1 MSLDERSSDLRRS
14 YVLDGHSAVDCSTW
28 RIALSRRS
36 RRQNVI
42 RARRD
47 ITEFF
52 HVDNRYYITSIFVVV
67 DHTRSSRFQPC
78 TCKASIWNNSLSLHR
93 YDIKKYCFSNRFRL
107 VYETVVH
114 CLNQQHLIPWKHWT
128 DCVLSSSI
136 IINKV

>member
-1 MSLDERSSDLRRS
+1 MSLDEPSSDLRRS

-36 RRQNVI
+36 RRQMLLWHDATSQSFSTSI
-42 RARRD
+42 
-47 ITEFF
+47 I
-52 HVDNRYYITSIFVVV
+52 RYYITSTFVVV

-114 CLNQQHLIPWKHWT
+114 CLNQQHLIP
-128 DCVLSSSI
+128 
-136 IINKV
+136 